1 MPNLAV
7 LLADYGVYHR
17 DPRNR
22 RTHYIGVPAIAYA
35 VLVPAAL
42 AEFTIL
48 GVPVDLDRIVAA
60 AFVLF
65 YLMLDLRLGIV
76 LAVLLTLLAW
86 AAETTT
92 RLGTPGSLVV
102 AGVVFVLGW
111 VLQFFG
117 HYLEGNRPA
126 LLTNLFQIV
135 VAPIYLTAELTFSM
149 GLRTGLRRDV
159 ETRLASR
166 LAQHHSSH

>member
-1 MPNLAV
+1 VPNLAV

-42 AEFTIL
+42 VEFTLI
-48 GVPVDLDRIVAA
+48 GFPVDLDRIVVA

-65 YLMLDLRLGIV
+65 YLMLDLRLGLV

-86 AAETTT
+86 AAEVTT
-92 RLGTPGSLVV
+92 RLGVSGSLVV
-102 AGVVFVLGW
+102 ACVVFVLGW
-111 VLQFFG
+111 LLQIFG

-135 VAPIYLTAELTFSM
+135 VAPVYLTAELTFSM
-149 GLRTGLRRDV
+149 GLRTGLRSEV
-159 ETRLASR
+159 ERRLVSR
-166 LAQHHSSH
+166 IAEHHSSH

>member
-35 VLVPAAL
+35 VLVLAAL
-42 AEFTIL
+42 VQFTL
-48 GVPVDLDRIVAA
+48 FGFPLELDRIIVA

-65 YLMLDLRLGIV
+65 YLVLDLRLGLV
-76 LAVLLTLLAW
+76 LAVLLTLLGW

-92 RLGTPGSLVV
+92 RLGVSASLAI

-135 VAPIYLTAELTFSM
+135 VAPIYLTAELIFSL
-149 GLRTGLRRDV
+149 GLRADLQTEVERGLV
-159 ETRLASR
+159 SR
-166 LAQHHSSH
+166 VAQHRSSH

>member
-7 LLADYGVYHR
+7 LLADYGIYHR

-42 AEFTIL
+42 VQFTL
-48 GVPVDLDRIVAA
+48 FGFAVDLDRIIVA

-76 LAVLLTLLAW
+76 LAAILTLLAW
-86 AAETTT
+86 AAEMTT
-92 RLGTPGSLVV
+92 RFGMSASLVV
-102 AGVVFVLGW
+102 ACVVFVLGW
-111 VLQFFG
+111 ALQFFG

-135 VAPIYLTAELTFSM
+135 VAPIYLTAELAFSL
-149 GLRTGLRRDV
+149 GLRSDV
-159 ETRLASR
+159 ERRLGSR
-166 LAQHHSSH
+166 LAQHLSH

>member
-1 MPNLAV
+1 VPNLVV
-7 LLADYGVYHR
+7 LLADYAVYHR

-35 VLVPAAL
+35 VLIPAAL
-42 AEFTIL
+42 VEFTL
-48 GVPVDLDRIVAA
+48 FGFPVDLDRIVVA

-65 YLMLDLRLGIV
+65 YLILDLRLGIV
-76 LAVLLTLLAW
+76 LAVLLALLAW

-92 RLGTPGSLVV
+92 RLGVSGSLVV

-111 VLQFFG
+111 TLQFFG

-126 LLTNLFQIV
+126 LLTNLFQIM
-135 VAPIYLTAELTFSM
+135 VAPIYLTAELIFSM
-149 GLRTGLRRDV
+149 GLRTGLRSEV
-159 ETRLASR
+159 EKRLAPR
-166 LAQHHSSH
+166 TAQHHSSH

>member
-1 MPNLAV
+1 VPKLAV

-42 AEFTIL
+42 VEFTL
-48 GVPVDLDRIVAA
+48 FGFSVDLDRIIVA
-60 AFVLF
+60 AFVFF
-65 YLMLDLRLGIV
+65 YLILDLWLGIL

-92 RLGTPGSLVV
+92 RLGVSGSLVV
-102 AGVVFVLGW
+102 AGVVFILGW
-111 VLQFFG
+111 VLQIFG

-149 GLRTGLRRDV
+149 GLRTGLRSEV
-159 ETRLASR
+159 ERRLVSR
-166 LAQHHSSH
+166 TAQHSSQ

>member
-1 MPNLAV
+1 VPNLAV
-7 LLADYGVYHR
+7 LLADYSVFHR

-42 AEFTIL
+42 VEFTL
-48 GVPVDLDRIVAA
+48 FGLSVDLDRIIVA

-76 LAVLLTLLAW
+76 LAVILTLLAW

-92 RLGTPGSLVV
+92 RLGVSGSLAV
-102 AGVVFVLGW
+102 ACVVFVLGW

-135 VAPIYLTAELTFSM
+135 VAPIYLTAELSFSM
-149 GLRTGLRRDV
+149 GLRAGLQSEVDRRLV
-159 ETRLASR
+159 SR
-166 LAQHHSSH
+166 IAQHHSGH